1 MCDSQR
7 LPLGASWT
15 LLASLSSL
23 RENREFVMRGWS
35 GLEFSIL
42 RDWLPG
48 VLDAFCFPRENW
60 ESVNRGLGDAELVIL
75 REDFSGEGELL
86 FHHSNLSSAIC

>member
-1 MCDSQR
+1 M
-7 LPLGASWT
+7 
-15 LLASLSSL
+15 LLTSLSSL

-60 ESVNRGLGDAELVIL
+60 ESVNRGLGDAEFAILRMGKRTQLVIL
-75 REDFSGEGELL
+75 QRTRISL
-86 FHHSNLSSAIC
+86 

>member
-1 MCDSQR
+1 M
-7 LPLGASWT
+7 
-15 LLASLSSL
+15 LLTSLSSL

-60 ESVNRGLGDAELVIL
+60 EFVNRGLGDAEFAILRMGKRTRLVIL
-75 REDFSGEGELL
+75 QRAWIPL
-86 FHHSNLSSAIC
+86 